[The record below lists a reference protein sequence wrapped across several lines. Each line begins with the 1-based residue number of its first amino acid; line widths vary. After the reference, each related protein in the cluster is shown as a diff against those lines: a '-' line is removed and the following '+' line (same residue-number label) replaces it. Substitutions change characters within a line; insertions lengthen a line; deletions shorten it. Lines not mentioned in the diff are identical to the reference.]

1 MDNDSL
7 FEETVRLASELYE
20 RSGRAEGRELD
31 NWLEAE
37 RIVSTEKSIKNDN
50 SCEETIKVA
59 AELYERSG
67 RAEGRELD
75 NWLEAER
82 IVKTGK
88 HFGMMF
94 MQMLMQDPSS
104 ANKLMEAIKPL
115 TELAQKQQEAHF

>member
-1 MDNDSL
+1 MNSINL
-7 FEETVRLASELYE
+7 CEETVKVAAELYE
-20 RSGRAEGRELD
+20 RSGQVEGRDLD

-37 RIVSTEKSIKNDN
+37 RIVKTEKSTNNDN

-67 RAEGRELD
+67 QAEGRELD

-82 IVKTGK
+82 IVSTGK

-94 MQMLMQDPSS
+94 MQILMQDPSS

-115 TELAQKQQEAHF
+115 TELGQKQQEAHF